1 MLFYLVDW
9 KRILIFVLSNLKQRI
24 MKTISLI
31 TLTLSTTLLVMSSY
45 VNEPIL
51 GVISIFGMAVSLT
64 TFIDAFYCQK
74 KSKKTY

>member
-1 MLFYLVDW
+1 
-9 KRILIFVLSNLKQRI
+9 

-51 GVISIFGMAVSLT
+51 GAISIFGMVVSLT

>member
-1 MLFYLVDW
+1 
-9 KRILIFVLSNLKQRI
+9 

-31 TLTLSTTLLVMSSY
+31 TLVLSVTLFTLCAY

-51 GVISIFGMAVSLT
+51 GAISVFGMLVGLT
-64 TFIDAFYCQK
+64 TFIDAFYCQN

>member
-1 MLFYLVDW
+1 M
-9 KRILIFVLSNLKQRI
+9 SNLKQRI

-31 TLTLSTTLLVMSSY
+31 TLVLSTTLFTMSAY

-51 GVISIFGMAVSLT
+51 GAISVFGIAVALG
-64 TFIDAFYCQK
+64 TFIDAFYCQN

>member
-1 MLFYLVDW
+1 
-9 KRILIFVLSNLKQRI
+9 

-31 TLTLSTTLLVMSSY
+31 TLVLSTTLFTMSAY

-51 GVISIFGMAVSLT
+51 GAISVFGMLVGLT
-64 TFIDAFYCQK
+64 TFIDAFFIQN

>member
-1 MLFYLVDW
+1 MEYW

-51 GVISIFGMAVSLT
+51 GAISIFGMVVSLT
-64 TFIDAFYCQK
+64 TFVDAFYCQK